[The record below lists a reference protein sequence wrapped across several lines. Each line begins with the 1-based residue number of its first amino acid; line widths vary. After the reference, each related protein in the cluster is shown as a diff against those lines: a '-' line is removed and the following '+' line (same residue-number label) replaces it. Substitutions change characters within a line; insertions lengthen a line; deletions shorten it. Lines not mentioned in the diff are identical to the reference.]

1 MFFCP
6 LRYLK
11 KCTYALGNEIKATFP
26 RSLSR
31 LLSSCLLRI
40 MVELRLSAIRKMDIS
55 QDVNKLVGNLVA
67 DKRLAANCV
76 CSRDCFVSYY
86 NKSAANLPLIYCN

>member
-1 MFFCP
+1 MHICSWK
-6 LRYLK
+6 RNK
-11 KCTYALGNEIKATFP
+11 SN
-26 RSLSR
+26 LSEESFLSVVK
-31 LLSSCLLRI
+31 LLAQDN
-40 MVELRLSAIRKMDIS
+40 VELRLSAIRKKDIS

-76 CSRDCFVSYY
+76 RSRDCFFVSYY